1 LTSLRGPRV
10 ACPMAPELPFEYADG
25 GARYAAVTA
34 IPLSDIKRVSRGP

>member
-1 LTSLRGPRV
+1 
-10 ACPMAPELPFEYADG
+10 MAPELPFEYTDG